1 MSIDGIGGGGLPPG
15 GVGGPGGPAGPK
27 GPDSKDFEL
36 GVEGASQ
43 VGGASASA
51 PLQQLQAGEISL
63 DQYLDT
69 RVDSAVEHLD
79 GKLPADQLDFVRQT
93 LRQELET
100 DPVLVELVRRAT
112 GLSSSSSPER

>member
-1 MSIDGIGGGGLPPG
+1 MGIDGIGGGGLPPG
-15 GVGGPGGPAGPK
+15 GVGGPGGPSGPK
-27 GPDSKDFEL
+27 GPASTDFES
-36 GVEGASQ
+36 GVEGAAP

-51 PLQQLQAGEISL
+51 PLQQLQAGEISI

-69 RVDSAVEHLD
+69 RVDSAVAHLE

-112 GLSSSSSPER
+112 GVASSSSADR

>member
-1 MSIDGIGGGGLPPG
+1 MPPG
-15 GVGGPGGPAGPK
+15 GIGGPGGPAGPK
-27 GPDSKDFEL
+27 GPASEDFEL
-36 GVEGASQ
+36 GVEGAPQ

-51 PLQQLQAGEISL
+51 PLQQLQAGDISL

-69 RVDSAVEHLD
+69 RVDSAVEHLE

-100 DPVLVELVRRAT
+100 DPVLVELVRRST
-112 GLSSSSSPER
+112 GISASGSADR